1 MDRSVRPPPPKPTRW
16 PLLGLPLL
24 GLLLAGAAVAAA
36 DGGRPA
42 AQEAPAQEPAA
53 PVFRPTRAQADRPR
67 VRTARALRSA
77 DIRRLFAAA
86 GIAYPPADVLL
97 RGFKNEDLL
106 ELWVRPRGRKRYVH
120 LKDYAICARSGGLG
134 PKRRRGDLQVP
145 EGYYRITAYNP
156 ASSYHL
162 AMLISYPN
170 RSDRLRKSG
179 PDAGGNICI
188 HGNCVTIG
196 CIPLTD
202 RWIEELYLICLD
214 SDRRNRRRVRVHLF
228 PGRLAGPPWQRL
240 QQRHAEKPGLIRFWR
255 ELKPGHD
262 RFARDRIPPRIRIG
276 RAGRYRYPEAAR
288 REGGG

>member
-1 MDRSVRPPPPKPTRW
+1 MARPIRSRQPKMAPW
-16 PLLGLPLL
+16 PLL
-24 GLLLAGAAVAAA
+24 GLLLLAGGPGAAAEP
-36 DGGRPA
+36 DGGGPA
-42 AQEAPAQEPAA
+42 AKAPAPQDPAPA
-53 PVFRPTRAQADRPR
+53 FRPTRAQADRPR
-67 VRTARALRSA
+67 VRAARARRTA
-77 DIRRLFAAA
+77 DIRRLFAEA
-86 GIAYPPADVLL
+86 GMAYPPADVLL
-97 RGFKNEDLL
+97 RGFKDEDLL
-106 ELWVRPRGRKRYVH
+106 ELWLRPRGQRRFVH
-120 LKDYAICARSGGLG
+120 LKDYVICARSGGLG

-179 PDAGGNICI
+179 SDPGGNICI

-262 RFARDRIPPRIRIG
+262 RFARDRILPRIRIDQ
-276 RAGRYRYPEAAR
+276 AGRYRWR
-288 REGGG
+288 

>member
-1 MDRSVRPPPPKPTRW
+1 MGRSIRSRTPRPTRW
-16 PLLGLPLL
+16 PLLGL
-24 GLLLAGAAVAAA
+24 LLLAGAAGATAGP

-42 AQEAPAQEPAA
+42 ARQPAAKDQAAQDPAPPGPA

-67 VRTARALRSA
+67 VRTARARRTA

-86 GIAYPPADVLL
+86 GIAYPPGDVLL

-106 ELWVRPRGRKRYVH
+106 ELWVRPRSRRRYLH

-179 PDAGGNICI
+179 TDAGGNICI

-214 SDRRNRRRVRVHLF
+214 ADRRNRRRVRVHLF
-228 PGRLAGPPWQRL
+228 PGRLAGPPWRRL

-262 RFARDRIPPRIRIG
+262 RFAGERIPPRIRFG
-276 RAGRYRYPEAAR
+276 RAGRYRYR
-288 REGGG
+288 

>member
-1 MDRSVRPPPPKPTRW
+1 MARPIRSRPLKMARW
-16 PLLGLPLL
+16 PLLGL
-24 GLLLAGAAVAAA
+24 LLLAGGPGAATEPA
-36 DGGRPA
+36 GGGPA
-42 AQEAPAQEPAA
+42 AKDPAPPSPAPA
-53 PVFRPTRAQADRPR
+53 FRPTRAQADRPR
-67 VRTARALRSA
+67 VRAARAQRTA
-77 DIRRLFAAA
+77 DIRRLFAEA
-86 GIAYPPADVLL
+86 GMAYPPADVLL
-97 RGFKNEDLL
+97 RGFKDEDLL
-106 ELWVRPRGRKRYVH
+106 ELWVRPRGRRRLVH

-179 PDAGGNICI
+179 SDPGGNICI

-262 RFARDRIPPRIRIG
+262 RFARDRILPRLRIDQ
-276 RAGRYRYPEAAR
+276 AGRYRWR
-288 REGGG
+288 